1 MSHTAT
7 GDIVMSNSVIHGTA
21 RAPWARRLTAAG
33 GLAILG
39 AVGLLAGAAASAQ
52 DAAKVDAKHYKV
64 VFENDQ
70 VRVLRIT
77 YGPHEK
83 GIMHSHPA
91 GVVVFLNDTKGK
103 FTMPGG
109 KTQEVSA
116 KAGTVQWSEPTTHQ
130 PENIGDKEFEVIQ
143 VELKAKPAAAK

>member
-1 MSHTAT
+1 MSHS
-7 GDIVMSNSVIHGTA
+7 GFSA
-21 RAPWARRLTAAG
+21 RTKAPWNHRLTAAG

-39 AVGLLAGAAASAQ
+39 AVGLLAGAAAGAQ

-70 VRVLRIT
+70 VRVLHIT

-83 GIMHSHPA
+83 GVMHSHPA
-91 GVVVFLNDTKGK
+91 GVVVFLNDLNGR

-109 KTQEVSA
+109 KTQDVNV
-116 KAGTVQWSEPTTHQ
+116 KAGAAQWSEPTTHQ
-130 PENIGDKEFEVIQ
+130 PENLGDKGFEVIQ
-143 VELKAKPAAAK
+143 VELKAKPAVKK